1 MLSAHVADALKEGR
15 KVEPEYKEVVT
26 VCLSDI
32 VGFTELSG
40 EMDSAKV
47 ADMLDRLY
55 TKLDVIAKELDVFK
69 LETIGD
75 AYMAVANL
83 VSDQKADH
91 AFRISLFALRA
102 VDAGKSTLVDP
113 EEPSKGC
120 VQMRVGVN
128 SGPVVAHVVGTS
140 RPKYTLFGDTV
151 KCEWGCGGVR
161 WGGD

>member
-1 MLSAHVADALKEGR
+1 
-15 KVEPEYKEVVT
+15 
-26 VCLSDI
+26 
-32 VGFTELSG
+32 
-40 EMDSAKV
+40 MDSAKV